1 MHTVAA
7 AAATE
12 APRATE
18 TARAAA
24 RGTVVAIEHSETPTE
39 KPTKPRASL

>member
-12 APRATE
+12 ATKATE

-24 RGTVVAIEHSETPTE
+24 RGTVVAIEHSETLTQNPTM
-39 KPTKPRASL
+39 PRASL